1 MEIPPIQ
8 SPIPF
13 AAAKAYAA
21 SMPRPAPRVDQMV
34 GQPAAR
40 TQSPDRVDLRAHDA
54 VRAKVQDL
62 VAAKVNVKPFAD
74 SREAATQPRDAASLP
89 MYRHPADKNA
99 AAVRLQGNRLDVEA

>member
-1 MEIPPIQ
+1 MELPNIPA
-8 SPIPF
+8 PIPF

-40 TQSPDRVDLRAHDA
+40 AQQPDQVSLRAHDA
-54 VRAKVQDL
+54 VRERLQDL
-62 VAAKVNVKPFAD
+62 VAAKVSVKPFSD
-74 SREAATQPRDAASLP
+74 SPQPKQPARDPNILP

-99 AAVRLQGNRLDVEA
+99 AAVAYQGNRLDVEA